1 MVDINVLKKSYRS
14 RPRTSVVVLGVFG
27 ILIGL
32 LCLFLTLCFDY
43 FPSFFKQLRD
53 YEIPLLEK
61 QRICSIL
68 PRLVFPRL
76 SAICCYLFLYVP

>member
-43 FPSFFKQLRD
+43 FPSFFFD
-53 YEIPLLEK
+53 FEK
-61 QRICSIL
+61 GTIHGVVERCEFAERKCAVFYVLNRIFTWSSETI
-68 PRLVFPRL
+68 
-76 SAICCYLFLYVP
+76 

>member
-53 YEIPLLEK
+53 YEITFAGETTNLFDFAAA
-61 QRICSIL
+61 SIS
-68 PRLVFPRL
+68 PF
-76 SAICCYLFLYVP
+76 ICYLFLYVP

>member
-32 LCLFLTLCFDY
+32 LCLF
-43 FPSFFKQLRD
+43 
-53 YEIPLLEK
+53 
-61 QRICSIL
+61 
-68 PRLVFPRL
+68 
-76 SAICCYLFLYVP
+76 